1 MGLFSSIKHAFE
13 HLGHDIEHVAKDVGH
28 GIETAGKDIAKV
40 GEGVV
45 KGVEQVGKTL
55 GKDVEHVAEHAFK
68 AAEDLMQGHFK
79 QALNQ
84 AMEGTQDIF
93 KTATDVA
100 TSGEKAV
107 VSSVANMHLS
117 KKIDHAMGKAEH
129 AFDKIGEGIKAGVGM
144 VGKQLGKDV
153 ATVGKDIAKT
163 GSDVIH
169 GHWQQALDDTV
180 KTAQDGFNTMNDVS
194 TAAGHI
200 AVDSL
205 ANMHLGKGMDHAM
218 GKLEKGYNAVTD
230 DIKKSVDQVGAQ
242 VVDGTES
249 MIKDT
254 VQAGKDAVHGNW
266 GGALEHL
273 GNAGMSAMN
282 VASDLSPE
290 GAIAAVGTQVLVNAH
305 IGSQKLDEAI
315 GGALHGNFAQT
326 AKGIAKNVGELEIG
340 NAVQGKLGALEDKA
354 GALAS
359 KVMPEGGS
367 GSGGAGAYAGVA
379 AGAALGIAGSGMS
392 FGGKHSHASFGGGA
406 GGSSKPSFTERLGA
420 MTGRGGG
427 SGSSRAAEGKEGAAG
442 SRETK
447 EAKDEKEK
455 RRADNAEDAASNT
468 VNNPANQAFNGPT
481 GGNNQYE
488 MEMLELFMLQAGMKA
503 RGGDK
508 KSTATLTDNA

>member
-1 MGLFSSIKHAFE
+1 MGLFSGIKHAFE

-28 GIETAGKDIAKV
+28 GLETAGKDIAKV

-45 KGVEQVGKTL
+45 KGVENVGKTL
-55 GKDVEHVAEHAFK
+55 GKDIEHVADHAFK

-129 AFDKIGEGIKAGVGM
+129 AFDKIGEGVKTGVGM

-180 KTAQDGFNTMNDVS
+180 KTAQDGFNTMSDVS

-205 ANMHLGKGMDHAM
+205 ANMHLGKGMDKAM
-218 GKLEKGYNAVTD
+218 GKVEKGYNAVTD

-242 VVDGTES
+242 VVNGTES

-254 VQAGKDAVHGNW
+254 VQAGKDAVHGDW
-266 GGALEHL
+266 ADALGHL
-273 GNAGMSAMN
+273 GNAGMSALD

-290 GAIAAVGTQVLVNAH
+290 GAIAAVGTQALINAH

-315 GGALHGNFAQT
+315 GGAIHGNFAQT

-354 GALAS
+354 GTLAA

-367 GSGGAGAYAGVA
+367 GAGGGAGAYAGVA
-379 AGAALGIAGSGMS
+379 AGGCNRLREIEQVGKFPLFFRLRILSYLHAASASRERE
-392 FGGKHSHASFGGGA
+392 FGRQRQIRRERRHEHA
-406 GGSSKPSFTERLGA
+406 
-420 MTGRGGG
+420 
-427 SGSSRAAEGKEGAAG
+427 AAG
-442 SRETK
+442 LIRPPFFVGFGIHRDLPIHP
-447 EAKDEKEK
+447 AGVV
-455 RRADNAEDAASNT
+455 NAE
-468 VNNPANQAFNGPT
+468 
-481 GGNNQYE
+481 
-488 MEMLELFMLQAGMKA
+488 L
-503 RGGDK
+503 
-508 KSTATLTDNA
+508 